1 MNPLLKVV
9 AVGQGGVFSRAQAL
23 TCGYTRQQ
31 LRERLADGRWE
42 KVRYGQYAE
51 RVDLSHLAPWDRETW
66 RHRRLAFA
74 VANSIAPGAIA
85 MSHQTALVLH
95 GIPLWGVDLTEVQAS
110 RLDGHRG
117 GLVAGVRHHRGK
129 FAPSELTQVDGL
141 TTTTV
146 SRALIETACTAS
158 FESAVVSADAV
169 LRKHPIDADAL
180 GMLARIEFWPGSATA
195 KAALAFSDKRSES
208 VGESRLRV
216 LLHNQGLPAPLL
228 QVEFDDAGG
237 FIARVDFFFPEYGT
251 VVEFDGL
258 VKYAGGPPEVL
269 VREKFREDRLRA
281 LGLEVVR
288 TVWAD
293 LERPADVTT
302 RIRRA
307 FARHAA

>member
-237 FIARVDFFFPEYGT
+237 FIARVDFFFPST
-251 VVEFDGL
+251 
-258 VKYAGGPPEVL
+258 
-269 VREKFREDRLRA
+269 A
-281 LGLEVVR
+281 LSSSSTG
-288 TVWAD
+288 W
-293 LERPADVTT
+293 
-302 RIRRA
+302 
-307 FARHAA
+307 